1 MAPLIPQRAAGHEQL
16 RAGTSPKE
24 KLAVCI
30 NAGVDLIMIPEKY
43 KEYLQQMQAALKE
56 GLITATRLDE
66 ACARVLRLKLDLGL
80 FAAPLADRRL
90 QDRVRCPEHLAL
102 ARRAV
107 QQSCV
112 LLKNRGPI
120 LPLGRQGDGGWLH
133 RLFVCGKGAN
143 DLGLTCG
150 GWSCSW
156 QGASGAITTGTTIL
170 EALAAALPD
179 TLITYDADGKGL
191 KPEEHEAVLV
201 VVAEDP
207 PYAEWF
213 GDRADLSLGKQDQ
226 HVVDRVTQKGLP
238 VVAVILAGRPL
249 IARRS
254 WAAVDAL
261 LLAFLPGSEGGL
273 GIVDL
278 LVGAACPTATM
289 PLGLPEGLEVEAE
302 ARELFAKG
310 RGLTYEGVGDV
321 GDGDGASDLPP
332 PQPFLRRE
340 FT

>member
-1 MAPLIPQRAAGHEQL
+1 
-16 RAGTSPKE
+16 
-24 KLAVCI
+24 
-30 NAGVDLIMIPEKY
+30 MIPEQY
-43 KEYLQQMQAALKE
+43 KAYLQNMEAALAE
-56 GLITATRLDE
+56 GLLSAARLDE

-80 FAAPLADRRL
+80 FDSPMADRRL
-90 QDRVRCPEHLAL
+90 LDRVRCPEHLAL

-107 QQSCV
+107 QSSCV
-112 LLKNRGPI
+112 LLKNRGPV
-120 LPLGRQGDGGWLH
+120 LPLGGAGAGAGGL
-133 RLFVCGKGAN
+133 RSMFVCGKGAN

-156 QGASGAITTGTTIL
+156 QGASGPITTGTTIL
-170 EALAAALPD
+170 EALAEALPG
-179 TLITYDADGKGL
+179 TQITYDEHGKGL
-191 KPEEHEAVLV
+191 NPEEHEAALV

-213 GDRADLSLGKQDQ
+213 GDRTELSLPTAEQE
-226 HVVDRVTQKGLP
+226 VVDRVTKTGVP

-249 IARRS
+249 IAERA
-254 WAAVDAL
+254 WADVDAL

-278 LVGAACPTATM
+278 LLGAAGPTAKM
-289 PLGLPEGLEVEAE
+289 PLGLPDGLEVDAE

-310 RGLTYEGVGDV
+310 QGLTYETEDA
-321 GDGDGASDLPP
+321 GAGLPP

-340 FT
+340 LT

>member
-1 MAPLIPQRAAGHEQL
+1 
-16 RAGTSPKE
+16 
-24 KLAVCI
+24 
-30 NAGVDLIMIPEKY
+30 MIPEHY
-43 KEYLQQMQAALKE
+43 KEYLKNMEAALAE
-56 GLITATRLDE
+56 GLLSEARLEE

-80 FAAPLADRRL
+80 FESPMADRRL
-90 QDRVRCPEHLAL
+90 LDRVRCPEHLAL

-112 LLKNRGPI
+112 LLKNRGPV
-120 LPLGRQGDGGWLH
+120 LPLGAGGL
-133 RLFVCGKGAN
+133 RSLFVCGKGAN

-156 QGASGAITTGTTIL
+156 QGASGPITSGTTIL
-170 EALAAALPD
+170 EALAEALPG
-179 TLITYDADGKGL
+179 TQITYDEHGKGL
-191 KPEEHEAVLV
+191 EPEQHEAALV

-213 GDRADLSLGKQDQ
+213 GDRKELSLPKAEQA
-226 HVVDRVTQKGLP
+226 VVDRVTQRGVP

-249 IARRS
+249 IAERA
-254 WAAVDAL
+254 WADVDAL

-278 LVGAACPTATM
+278 LLGFAGPTAKM
-289 PLGLPEGLEVEAE
+289 PLGLPGALEVEPE

-310 RGLTYEGVGDV
+310 RGLTYEMGDAV
-321 GDGDGASDLPP
+321 AGLPP